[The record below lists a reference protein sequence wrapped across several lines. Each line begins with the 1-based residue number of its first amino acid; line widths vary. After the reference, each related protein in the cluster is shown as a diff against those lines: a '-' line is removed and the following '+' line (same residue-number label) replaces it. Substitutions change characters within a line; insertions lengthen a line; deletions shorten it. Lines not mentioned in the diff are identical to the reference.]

1 MKKAKGWL
9 IGLAIFFVLGIIGG
23 MMEDE
28 TPTPPTAD
36 IVATETT
43 KTDDATTPTDIETD
57 TEAETPKESTEPKQE
72 KNPEAKAPV
81 IDLNNI
87 PAYSGKA
94 YVSIN
99 NNIPYFTEAEHTT
112 TSFEK
117 YSRLDSLGRCGVAYA
132 NIGTDIMPT
141 GERGSIG
148 SVKPSGW
155 QTIKYENI
163 DGKYLYNRCHLIGF
177 QLSGEN
183 ANEQN
188 LITGTRYLNM
198 EGMLPFENMVADY
211 VKETHNHVLYRV
223 TPIYDGNNLLASG
236 VLMEA
241 LSVEDDGEGIK
252 FNVFCYNEQPGIIID
267 HSNGESKAEDGSAP
281 YGSSAVV
288 APSSNSQ
295 SETSTTARQQTTS
308 YIANKN
314 TKKFHYTY
322 CKSVKQM
329 KDSNKVYLECTRDE
343 ALAQGYSPCGNCN
356 P

>member
-1 MKKAKGWL
+1 MKKVLLW
-9 IGLAIFFVLGIIGG
+9 GLAIILALGFIGG
-23 MMEDE
+23 LMDSDLETPISNDDAIVSTETPIEENETQTPIQEPTVEDE
-28 TPTPPTAD
+28 PITEPQPTT
-36 IVATETT
+36 
-43 KTDDATTPTDIETD
+43 TTP
-57 TEAETPKESTEPKQE
+57 EAI
-72 KNPEAKAPV
+72 APV
-81 IDLNNI
+81 VDLNSI

-94 YVSIN
+94 YVAVN

-117 YSRLDSLGRCGVAYA
+117 YSRLDSLGRCGVAFA
-132 NIGTDIMPT
+132 NIGVDIMPT
-141 GERGSIG
+141 EERGSIG

-155 QTIKYENI
+155 HTIKYENV

-188 LITGTRYLNM
+188 LITGTRYMNM
-198 EGMLPFENMVADY
+198 EGMYHFENMVADY
-211 VKETHNHVLYRV
+211 VKETRNHVLYRV
-223 TPIYDGNNLLASG
+223 TPIFEGNNLLATG

-241 LSVEDDGEGIK
+241 LSMDDNGEGIC

-267 HSNGESKAEDGSAP
+267 HSNGDSKAEDGSAP

-288 APSSNSQ
+288 TTPKEESKPQEVSPS
-295 SETSTTARQQTTS
+295 TSTTTSS
-308 YIANKN
+308 YIGNKN

-329 KDSNKVYLECTRDE
+329 KNSNKVYLECSRE
-343 ALAQGYSPCGNCN
+343 QAISQGYSPCGNCN

>member
-1 MKKAKGWL
+1 MKKVLLW
-9 IGLAIFFVLGIIGG
+9 GLAIILALGLVGG
-23 MMEDE
+23 LMDFDTDTPISINDE
-28 TPTPPTAD
+28 
-36 IVATETT
+36 IVSTETT
-43 KTDDATTPTDIETD
+43 VDNDLS
-57 TEAETPKESTEPKQE
+57 ETPNQEPATEKEVVEEKQPT
-72 KNPEAKAPV
+72 NIIPEAKAPV

-94 YVSIN
+94 YVAVN

-117 YSRLDSLGRCGVAYA
+117 YSRLDSLGRCGVAFA
-132 NIGTDIMPT
+132 NIGVDIMPT
-141 GERGSIG
+141 EERGSIG

-155 QTIKYENI
+155 HTIKYENV

-188 LITGTRYLNM
+188 LITGTRYMNVN
-198 EGMLPFENMVADY
+198 GMLPFENMVADY
-211 VKETHNHVLYRV
+211 VKETRNHVLYRV
-223 TPIYDGNNLLASG
+223 TPIFEGNNLLATG

-241 LSVEDDGEGIK
+241 LSMEDNGDGIC

-267 HSNGESKAEDGSAP
+267 HSNGDSKAEDGSAP

-288 APSSNSQ
+288 TTPKETTTQSSN
-295 SETSTTARQQTTS
+295 EPTTS

-314 TKKFHYTY
+314 TKKFHYPS
-322 CKSVKQM
+322 CRSVDQM
-329 KDSNKVYLECTRDE
+329 KEKNKKYLNCTRDE
-343 ALAQGYSPCGNCN
+343 AISQGYSPCGNCS

>member
-57 TEAETPKESTEPKQE
+57 TEAEAPKESTEPKQE
-72 KNPEAKAPV
+72 KNPEAMAPV

-87 PAYSGKA
+87 PAFSGKA

-117 YSRLDSLGRCGVAYA
+117 YSRLDSLGRCGVAFA

-155 QTIKYENI
+155 QTIKYENV

-188 LITGTRYLNM
+188 LITGTRYMNVN
-198 EGMLPFENMVADY
+198 GMLPFENMVADY
-211 VKETHNHVLYRV
+211 VQETKNHVLYRV
-223 TPIYDGNNLLASG
+223 TPIFEGNNLLATG

-241 LSVEDDGEGIK
+241 LSMEDNGDGIC

-281 YGSSAVV
+281 YGSV
-288 APSSNSQ
+288 
-295 SETSTTARQQTTS
+295 STTTQKQEPQNQEILTTTPVTSS
-308 YIANKN
+308 YIGNKN
-314 TKKFHYTY
+314 TKKFHYSY

-329 KDSNKVYLECTRDE
+329 KDSNKVHMECTRDQ
-343 ALAQGYSPCGNCN
+343 AISQGYSPCGNCN